1 MLVEMTNK
9 LGVRSDNNLDAHSI
23 DTVIKCL
30 KHTRKILYEESKKNK
45 EMSQPKDIDLFT
57 QVTDYG

>member
-9 LGVRSDNNLDAHSI
+9 LGVRSNNNLNAHSI
-23 DTVIKCL
+23 NNVIKCL
-30 KHTRKILYEESKKNK
+30 EHTRTILYEESKKNK
-45 EMSQPKDIDLFT
+45 EMSHPKDIDLFT